1 MERNI
6 FDEIDLQLIICNEK
20 IKNHKKSIEK
30 AKKMCG
36 WYGPNELGGLDYSR
50 ERTTPNVHISFGE
63 AAQMIDRDEEKIRS
77 LTEERK
83 ELRRKKKHIKKIYE
97 NLKGYESKIYF
108 NRIIMNKTQEETAKE
123 IGLSTRQEQRIE
135 SDMKDRGLI

>member
-1 MERNI
+1 M
-6 FDEIDLQLIICNEK
+6 
-20 IKNHKKSIEK
+20 
-30 AKKMCG
+30 
-36 WYGPNELGGLDYSR
+36 
-50 ERTTPNVHISFGE
+50 
-63 AAQMIDRDEEKIRS
+63 
-77 LTEERK
+77 EERK
-83 ELRRKKKHIKKIYE
+83 ELRRRKKHIKKIYE